1 MNVRFLHIHFLMAFS
16 FSLLSQN
23 QNNQW
28 YFGYGAA
35 LNFNTNPPTALSVS
49 SMSTFYGSSSISD
62 NAGNL
67 LFYTNGATVWNQ
79 SHSIMGN
86 GTGIFGF
93 EWAGSGSIILK
104 KPGSSNLFYLFTV
117 QSPTIGIN
125 FNLGPGFNYSV
136 IDMNLASGQGSV
148 AVKNASVY
156 PLPCEGKITATKH
169 CNGTDYWVLIK
180 EYNYGS
186 NVFNFR
192 AYQFSATGIN
202 TLAVVSTF
210 SNHPSASNGF
220 GEMNIA
226 RDGKKLAYCTGTYD
240 GLFINNNI
248 PLIEVFDFDNSTGIV
263 SNSLAL
269 QYAVPNYTNG
279 TYGYGV
285 EFSPDCTKLF
295 GCSYSAG
302 AINNCKLLQWD
313 LCAGSNNN
321 IVSSQAAIYTS
332 TIINLSFGNMQL
344 APNGKI
350 YCSQLIGT
358 NTNSICVIN
367 SPNVYGLGC
376 NYVPYSQSISPGTL
390 RLGLPN
396 FANSIFVP
404 HPAPAPFTYTA
415 SNTIGCQMAQ
425 FAPPAINNVTIAG
438 CASTGYSL
446 TNVLW
451 NFGDP
456 ASGANNTTIQNNPT
470 HTYPTLGTYTV
481 QLILYY
487 SCGGGTD
494 TLRQQVNITQ
504 NCLSVNSTSI
514 TCANLGSAT
523 VIPQAGL
530 GPYTYTWLPTN
541 QTGSVALGLNPGTH
555 TILFSSPLSNYI
567 YTTTSSFTSLIPLTG
582 NFNNSAS
589 ITCNGAST
597 GTAAYSNLAGGSG
610 NQNYLWSNGLN
621 TYTVPNPNT
630 LSAGLW
636 SSTVTDA
643 LTGCSITNLFF
654 ITQPPP
660 LIVNLSANT
669 PSACAGSSI
678 TLSATVSGGTANYTF
693 AWVAGSNSS
702 TNTVSQNIAGTY
714 NYSLSVYD
722 SYSCSIT
729 QSLSVNFI
737 PNPILTLNSASIC
750 PLEVGTLTVSGA
762 TSYTWSNNTTG
773 NTFTASPAVSTQ
785 YSVIGSALSCTAVN
799 SAFIVIK
806 PLPNPII
813 SSNSPVCEAATLSL
827 SCNSGTAYVWSGV
840 NAFSSLSQ
848 NNTINPVNLN
858 HAGLYNVTLTAANSC
873 TASTSATVIVKP
885 LPTLTISPN
894 SPSICANTTSVAL
907 NAIGTAT
914 LFNWQPNQNLSAT
927 NTQSVL
933 AYPNS
938 TQVYTLTGSL
948 NGCILQKT
956 VAVNVLPPPNPL
968 ITLSSPS
975 ACAQALNSSPNT
987 ITLTLS
993 GANTYTLNAPNY
1005 FNNPNP
1011 SGPNSPI
1018 SLLPP
1023 YQATG
1028 LSTATLYGSNGVCT
1042 ISSTAVFTII
1052 ANPTVSINS
1061 YTPIICAGQSFTYIN
1076 SGASFYTWS
1085 SSTPGQTLNATGNVA
1100 VVSPSI
1106 SSVFS
1111 VFGSSLGCYSA
1122 LQTSSITVNPLPI
1135 VSISPNPTF
1144 VCLGSEVALIAAGTG
1159 TFYTWQP
1166 PNYLNTTTGAQV
1178 NANPPQQINYTVISA
1193 LNNCTN
1199 SAVVTISVMPLPT
1212 PSITANTTTLCLNQK
1227 LILQGFGGTSYSWLL
1242 PNNSILTSQTMTLMV
1257 NNSMYSGTYT
1267 LMVSDANACVNS
1279 ATTTIKVENL
1289 PSGYLNYNNSL
1300 NNCVPFCNNYT
1311 FVPSGATTTLSSNIN
1326 QFNWQINNQS
1336 VSTQNRFSYCFINAG
1351 VYVVKGDLTS
1361 DLGCTNSVTMQIIAY
1376 PKPIADFTYSPEH
1389 PLENMEEV
1397 SFLNTGKDQNIKT
1410 FNWLFMFDKTEY
1422 SSNQIN
1428 PSFLFENAGTYS
1440 VALIVTNDYQCKDT
1454 LIKTITV
1461 ASDFAVYVPNT
1472 FSPNQD
1478 NKNEIFNAVTRGVN
1492 KYSIQI
1498 FNRWGQ
1504 KVFESNDLNNGWDG
1518 TFKGQVCQSGV
1529 YGWKISASSYD
1540 GMLKELTGQVMVYR

>member
-1 MNVRFLHIHFLMAFS
+1 M
-16 FSLLSQN
+16 
-23 QNNQW
+23 
-28 YFGYGAA
+28 
-35 LNFNTNPPTALSVS
+35 
-49 SMSTFYGSSSISD
+49 
-62 NAGNL
+62 
-67 LFYTNGATVWNQ
+67 
-79 SHSIMGN
+79 
-86 GTGIFGF
+86 
-93 EWAGSGSIILK
+93 
-104 KPGSSNLFYLFTV
+104 
-117 QSPTIGIN
+117 
-125 FNLGPGFNYSV
+125 
-136 IDMNLASGQGSV
+136 
-148 AVKNASVY
+148 
-156 PLPCEGKITATKH
+156 
-169 CNGTDYWVLIK
+169 
-180 EYNYGS
+180 
-186 NVFNFR
+186 
-192 AYQFSATGIN
+192 
-202 TLAVVSTF
+202 
-210 SNHPSASNGF
+210 
-220 GEMNIA
+220 
-226 RDGKKLAYCTGTYD
+226 
-240 GLFINNNI
+240 
-248 PLIEVFDFDNSTGIV
+248 
-263 SNSLAL
+263 
-269 QYAVPNYTNG
+269 
-279 TYGYGV
+279 
-285 EFSPDCTKLF
+285 
-295 GCSYSAG
+295 
-302 AINNCKLLQWD
+302 
-313 LCAGSNNN
+313 
-321 IVSSQAAIYTS
+321 
-332 TIINLSFGNMQL
+332 
-344 APNGKI
+344 
-350 YCSQLIGT
+350 
-358 NTNSICVIN
+358 
-367 SPNVYGLGC
+367 
-376 NYVPYSQSISPGTL
+376 
-390 RLGLPN
+390 
-396 FANSIFVP
+396 
-404 HPAPAPFTYTA
+404 
-415 SNTIGCQMAQ
+415 
-425 FAPPAINNVTIAG
+425 
-438 CASTGYSL
+438 
-446 TNVLW
+446 
-451 NFGDP
+451 
-456 ASGANNTTIQNNPT
+456 
-470 HTYPTLGTYTV
+470 

-722 SYSCSIT
+722 SYSCSIA

-858 HAGLYNVTLTAANSC
+858 HAGLYNVTVTAANSC

-956 VAVNVLPPPNPL
+956 VAVNVVPPPNPL

-1085 SSTPGQTLNATGNVA
+1085 SSTPGQTLNATGNIA

>member
-1 MNVRFLHIHFLMAFS
+1 MS
-16 FSLLSQN
+16 FYRTLKYLIVFCLGFISISLLAQN
-23 QNNQW
+23 QNSKW
-28 YFGYGAA
+28 YFGNQAG
-35 LNFNTNPPTALSVS
+35 LDFMTIPPS
-49 SMSTFYGSSSISD
+49 SLTGSMTLFGQSAGVADI
-62 NAGNL
+62 NGNL
-67 LFYTNGATVWNQ
+67 LFYTDGLTIYNQ
-79 SHSIMGN
+79 NHAVMPN
-86 GTGIFGF
+86 GTGLFGEPF
-93 EWAGSGSIILK
+93 NSGSGPLIVK
-104 KPGSSNLFYLFTV
+104 QPGNVNLYYVFTLNTPTGWGNGGSNL
-117 QSPTIGIN
+117 
-125 FNLGPGFNYSV
+125 GFRYSV
-136 IDMNLASGQGSV
+136 VDMNLSAGTGSV
-148 AVKNASVY
+148 ITKNVFVQSNVGRS
-156 PLPCEGKITATKH
+156 LCGTKH
-169 CNGTDYWVLIK
+169 CNG
-180 EYNYGS
+180 
-186 NVFNFR
+186 
-192 AYQFSATGIN
+192 IN
-202 TLAVVSTF
+202 TWILTQSANTIDSYAYLLTSVGLNTIAMISSVSTG
-210 SNHPSASNGF
+210 SICSSLRCSPTGN
-220 GEMNIA
+220 
-226 RDGKKLAYCTGTYD
+226 KLCC
-240 GLFINNNI
+240 
-248 PLIEVFDFDNSTGIV
+248 
-263 SNSLAL
+263 
-269 QYAVPNYTNG
+269 YTNSDLFDIYDFNNTSG
-279 TYGYGV
+279 ALSLLFSIPNGSMPLRGI
-285 EFSPDCTKLF
+285 EFSPDGSKLF
-295 GCSYSAG
+295 IAS
-302 AINNCKLLQWD
+302 LLVGPIGIIRQWN
-313 LCAGSNNN
+313 LCAGS
-321 IVSSQAAIYTS
+321 SQAVINSCITIATS
-332 TIINLSFGNMQL
+332 TNSTFGDLKL

-350 YCSQLIGT
+350 YAPNIGT
-358 NTNSICVIN
+358 QFLSVIN
-367 SPNVYGLGC
+367 NPNVQGNGC
-376 NYVPYSQSISPGTL
+376 NYVNLGQSISPNSCQF
-390 RLGLPN
+390 GLPY
-396 FANSIFVP
+396 FISTFQKP
-404 HPAPAPFTYTA
+404 PFPPIVFNTTNQPCQTA
-415 SNTIGCQMAQ
+415 SFNSPLSIGSTYG
-425 FAPPAINNVTIAG
+425 N
-438 CASTGYSL
+438 CAVNSYTL
-446 TNVLW
+446 QNLQW
-451 NFGDP
+451 NFGD
-456 ASGANNTTIQNNPT
+456 ALSGASNTSTLSNPT
-470 HTYPTLGTYTV
+470 HTFSTVGTYTV
-481 QLILYY
+481 KLIYNFG
-487 SCGGGTD
+487 CGGGID
-494 TLRQQVNITQ
+494 TLKQTINIT
-504 NCLSVNSTSI
+504 NSCFSITSTSI
-514 TCANLGSAT
+514 TCASLGSAT
-523 VIPQAGL
+523 VTPQTPGA
-530 GPYTYTWLPTN
+530 YTYTWLPTA
-541 QTGSVALGLNPGTH
+541 QTGSVATGLSPGTYTLLVH
-555 TILFSSPLSNYI
+555 DPLINFTHSV
-567 YTTTSSFTSLIPLTG
+567 TTTFTSLIPLTG

-858 HAGLYNVTLTAANSC
+858 HAGLYNVTVTAANSC

-956 VAVNVLPPPNPL
+956 VAVNVVPPPNPL

-993 GANTYTLNAPNY
+993 GANTYTLNTPNY

-1018 SLLPP
+1018 NLLPP

-1085 SSTPGQTLNATGNVA
+1085 SSTPGQTLNATGNIA

-1376 PKPIADFTYSPEH
+1376 PKPLADFTYSPEH

-1540 GMLKELTGQVMVYR
+1540 GMLKELTGQVMLNR

>member
-1 MNVRFLHIHFLMAFS
+1 MVYGTNSPAPTISVYDPSVPTSALNPSVTNVPQPGVGYTALAIMPNINGGTLSPTFYSKYSANSIRYWNGNTWINTGHTMPTISDMAGCSTTLYGLISGAPTTSIYAYNGTSNATLILTLPTIFVSDIEVDCNCNFYLMNQSQL
-16 FSLLSQN
+16 SLYNSLGASLCTWSVTN
-23 QNNQW
+23 LPGSIGNK
-28 YFGYGAA
+28 FGLAITSNSVYISDAVLGVYVGLISGAA
-35 LNFNTNPPTALSVS
+35 INFTLLTSTFFGSDYATCGGACAASSITAVASSNGTITCVNPTVNVACTVTTALSPLSYFWSGSGLVGAVNNSVAMVS
-49 SMSTFYGSSSISD
+49 MAGTYSCLVSTVGCPPVQLPTQTMVTTVVSTNTVPTVASINPS
-62 NAGNL
+62 GNL
-67 LFYTNGATVWNQ
+67 CLYNTFTLNASPNANNYTSTWTGAGLINGANSPTLTLNAAGVYSLSVTNIVNGCVGTATATVNAAPQ
-79 SHSIMGN
+79 LTLSPSSN
-86 GTGIFGF
+86 TLCAQGF
-93 EWAGSGSIILK
+93 N
-104 KPGSSNLFYLFTV
+104 GSSN
-117 QSPTIGIN
+117 TIT
-125 FNLGPGFNYSV
+125 L
-136 IDMNLASGQGSV
+136 
-148 AVKNASVY
+148 
-156 PLPCEGKITATKH
+156 TA
-169 CNGTDYWVLIK
+169 NG
-180 EYNYGS
+180 
-186 NVFNFR
+186 
-192 AYQFSATGIN
+192 
-202 TLAVVSTF
+202 
-210 SNHPSASNGF
+210 ASN
-220 GEMNIA
+220 
-226 RDGKKLAYCTGTYD
+226 YT
-240 GLFINNNI
+240 LFVGAN
-248 PLIEVFDFDNSTGIV
+248 FST
-263 SNSLAL
+263 
-269 QYAVPNYTNG
+269 AVPN
-279 TYGYGV
+279 
-285 EFSPDCTKLF
+285 
-295 GCSYSAG
+295 
-302 AINNCKLLQWD
+302 
-313 LCAGSNNN
+313 
-321 IVSSQAAIYTS
+321 
-332 TIINLSFGNMQL
+332 
-344 APNGKI
+344 
-350 YCSQLIGT
+350 
-358 NTNSICVIN
+358 
-367 SPNVYGLGC
+367 
-376 NYVPYSQSISPGTL
+376 
-390 RLGLPN
+390 
-396 FANSIFVP
+396 
-404 HPAPAPFTYTA
+404 
-415 SNTIGCQMAQ
+415 
-425 FAPPAINNVTIAG
+425 
-438 CASTGYSL
+438 ASTM
-446 TNVLW
+446 
-451 NFGDP
+451 P
-456 ASGANNTTIQNNPT
+456 IQLLPPYYAFT
-470 HTYPTLGTYTV
+470 SLGTA
-481 QLILYY
+481 
-487 SCGGGTD
+487 
-494 TLRQQVNITQ
+494 TLVGFDGA
-504 NCLSVNSTSI
+504 C
-514 TCANLGSAT
+514 
-523 VIPQAGL
+523 
-530 GPYTYTWLPTN
+530 
-541 QTGSVALGLNPGTH
+541 
-555 TILFSSPLSNYI
+555 SN
-567 YTTTSSFTSLIPLTG
+567 TTTSSF
-582 NFNNSAS
+582 S
-589 ITCNGAST
+589 IF
-597 GTAAYSNLAGGSG
+597 
-610 NQNYLWSNGLN
+610 
-621 TYTVPNPNT
+621 PNPTISINPATATQCFGNT
-630 LSAGLW
+630 
-636 SSTVTDA
+636 
-643 LTGCSITNLFF
+643 
-654 ITQPPP
+654 Q
-660 LIVNLSANT
+660 
-669 PSACAGSSI
+669 
-678 TLSATVSGGTANYTF
+678 TF
-693 AWVAGSNSS
+693 NA
-702 TNTVSQNIAGTY
+702 
-714 NYSLSVYD
+714 
-722 SYSCSIT
+722 
-729 QSLSVNFI
+729 
-737 PNPILTLNSASIC
+737 
-750 PLEVGTLTVSGA
+750 SGA
-762 TSYTWSNNTTG
+762 TSYSWFPATGLNNTVG
-773 NTFTASPAVSTQ
+773 SGVIATAGASLV
-785 YSVIGSALSCTAVN
+785 YSVI
-799 SAFIVIK
+799 
-806 PLPNPII
+806 
-813 SSNSPVCEAATLSL
+813 
-827 SCNSGTAYVWSGV
+827 
-840 NAFSSLSQ
+840 
-848 NNTINPVNLN
+848 
-858 HAGLYNVTLTAANSC
+858 AANAYGCNAAAQS
-873 TASTSATVIVKP
+873 ASFNVLP

-956 VAVNVLPPPNPL
+956 VAVNVVPPPNPL

-1085 SSTPGQTLNATGNVA
+1085 SSTPGQTLNATGNIA

-1518 TFKGQVCQSGV
+1518 TFKGQVCKSGV